1 MGNENQEEKILY
13 LCDGYGCEAKCELKK
28 KECYKTFDINHA
40 KNFVK
45 RNGHFVEKREVEEME
60 NREKVMVARIRV
72 KGAKKYKKDA
82 KSIKKSAKMADKAV
96 KKLNKSMKKF
106 IELRKE
112 LL

>member
-1 MGNENQEEKILY
+1 MGNENQEKILY
-13 LCDGYGCEAKCELKK
+13 LCDGYGCEAKCELNG
-28 KECYKTFDINHA
+28 ECYKTFDINHA

-45 RNGHFVEKREVEEME
+45 RNGHFVEKQEVKEME

-82 KSIKKSAKMADKAV
+82 KSIKKSAKMTDKAV
-96 KKLNKSMKKF
+96 RQLNKSMKKF
-106 IELRKE
+106 IELREE